1 MYENL
6 TVEDIKSRIL
16 ERITTNLQTRE
27 GSYTNDVI
35 SAAAAE
41 IAEVYHSMDAL
52 LPAFYLDETSGTYID
67 RQAAVVGITR
77 KAGTK
82 AACSITFTG
91 SNGAQVPDG
100 TPFYTTAGL
109 AFTLRETVTVA
120 DGTAAG
126 TLEAAE
132 VGDLYNIGAGEIT
145 QTLKNYSGITGYTN
159 GEASSGTDPESDAS
173 LLSRYLDR
181 MRRTATSG
189 NPYHYQQW
197 ANSVAGVGASR
208 VIAKWDGP
216 GTVKVIL
223 ADPNMEPAAEETVE
237 ACAAYIEEQRPVGA
251 AVTVVA
257 AESLELS
264 VSATVTIDGTTT
276 KEAVQTAF
284 AEALGTYFRSLVTT
298 AFAQNLDGQLDTL
311 AEETYTVSYNRI
323 SAILLTI
330 PGVVDHTAL
339 LVGGGTQNVSVAAD
353 AVPVLTEVTVA

>member
-77 KAGTK
+77 KTGTK

-91 SNGAQVPDG
+91 TNGAQVPGG

-159 GEASSGTDPESDAS
+159 GEASGGTDPESDAS

-197 ANSVAGVGASR
+197 ANSVY
-208 VIAKWDGP
+208 WDKAIMLMM
-216 GTVKVIL
+216 GTKM
-223 ADPNMEPAAEETVE
+223 A
-237 ACAAYIEEQRPVGA
+237 
-251 AVTVVA
+251 
-257 AESLELS
+257 
-264 VSATVTIDGTTT
+264 
-276 KEAVQTAF
+276 
-284 AEALGTYFRSLVTT
+284 
-298 AFAQNLDGQLDTL
+298 
-311 AEETYTVSYNRI
+311 
-323 SAILLTI
+323 
-330 PGVVDHTAL
+330 
-339 LVGGGTQNVSVAAD
+339 
-353 AVPVLTEVTVA
+353 

>member
-41 IAEVYHSMDAL
+41 IAGVYHSMDAL

-91 SNGAQVPDG
+91 TNGAQVPAG
-100 TPFYTTAGL
+100 TPFYTAGL

-159 GEASSGTDPESDAS
+159 GEASGGTDPESDAS

-237 ACAAYIEEQRPVGA
+237 ACGAYIEEQRPVGA

-257 AESLELS
+257 AEALELS

-276 KEAVQTAF
+276 REAVKTAF

-339 LVGGGTQNVSVAAD
+339 LVSGGTQNVSVAAD

>member
-35 SAAAAE
+35 SAAAE

-91 SNGAQVPDG
+91 TNGAQVPGG
-100 TPFYTTAGL
+100 TPFYTAAGL

-126 TLEAAE
+126 TLEASE
-132 VGDLYNIGAGEIT
+132 VGDLYNISAGEIT

-159 GEASSGTDPESDAS
+159 GEASGGTDPESDAS

-237 ACAAYIEEQRPVGA
+237 ACGAYIEEQRPVGA

-257 AESLELS
+257 AEAQELS

-276 KEAVQTAF
+276 REAVQTAF
-284 AEALGTYFRSLVTT
+284 TEALGAYFRSLVTT

-339 LVGGGTQNVSVAAD
+339 LVSGGTQNVSVAAD

>member
-52 LPAFYLDETSGTYID
+52 LPAFYLDETSGSYID

-77 KAGTK
+77 KPGTK
-82 AACSITFTG
+82 AVCDITFTG
-91 SNGAQVPDG
+91 SNGAQVPAG
-100 TPFYTTAGL
+100 TPFYTAAGL
-109 AFTLRETVTVA
+109 AFTLRETVTVT
-120 DGTAAG
+120 DGAAAG
-126 TLEAAE
+126 TLEASE
-132 VGDLYNIGAGEIT
+132 VGDLYNISAGEIT

-159 GEASSGTDPESDAS
+159 DEASGGTDPESDAS

-197 ANSVAGVGASR
+197 ANSVAGVGVSR

-237 ACAAYIEEQRPVGA
+237 ACAAYIEKQRPVGA

-257 AESLELS
+257 ANAKELP
-264 VSATVTIDGTTT
+264 VSATVSIDGTTT
-276 KEAVQTAF
+276 REAVQTAF
-284 AEALGTYFRSLVTT
+284 TEALGAYFRSLVTT

-339 LVGGGTQNVSVAAD
+339 LVGGGTENISVAAD
-353 AVPVLTEVTVA
+353 AVPVLTEVTVT

>member
-6 TVEDIKSRIL
+6 TVEDIKHRIL

-41 IAEVYHSMDAL
+41 ITEVYHSMDAL

-77 KAGTK
+77 KHGTK
-82 AACSITFTG
+82 AACAITFTG
-91 SNGAQVPDG
+91 SNGARVPAG
-100 TPFYTTAGL
+100 TPFYTAAGL
-109 AFTLRETVTVA
+109 AFTLRETVTVE

-126 TLEAAE
+126 TLDASE

-145 QTLKNYSGITGYTN
+145 QTLKNFSGITGYTN
-159 GEASSGTDPESDAS
+159 GEASGGTDSESDAS

-181 MRRTATSG
+181 MRRTPTSG

-237 ACAAYIEEQRPVGA
+237 ACGAYIESQRPVGA
-251 AVTVVA
+251 AVTVEA
-257 AESLELS
+257 AKPLELP
-264 VSATVTIDGTTT
+264 VSSTVTIDGTTT
-276 KEAVQTAF
+276 REAVQTAF
-284 AEALGTYFRSLVTT
+284 AGALGAYFHSLVTT
-298 AFAQNLDGQLDTL
+298 AFSRNLDGQLDTL
-311 AEETYTVSYNRI
+311 EIETYTVSYNRI
-323 SAILLTI
+323 SAILLMI

-339 LVGGGTQNVSVAAD
+339 LVGGGTENISVAAD
-353 AVPVLTEVTVA
+353 AVPVLTEVRVS

>member
-77 KAGTK
+77 KPGTK
-82 AACSITFTG
+82 AVCAITFTG
-91 SNGAQVPDG
+91 SNGAQVPGG
-100 TPFYTTAGL
+100 TPFYTAAGL

-126 TLEAAE
+126 TLEASE
-132 VGDLYNIGAGEIT
+132 VGDLYNISAGEIT

-159 GEASSGTDPESDAS
+159 GEASGGTDPESDAS

-197 ANSVAGVGASR
+197 ANSVEGVGASR

-237 ACAAYIEEQRPVGA
+237 ACGAYIEKQRPVGA

-257 AESLELS
+257 ANAKELS
-264 VSATVTIDGTTT
+264 VSATVTIDGTT
-276 KEAVQTAF
+276 KEAVKTAF
-284 AEALGTYFRSLVTT
+284 TEALGAYFRSLVTT

-339 LVGGGTQNVSVAAD
+339 LVGGGTENISVAAD